1 MLRGV
6 RAAEG
11 SSAATKHRRVP
22 RAGDLSSRVAL
33 RWQVAA
39 PAPASTPEASRVQRV
54 TKYAKTTQPPGL
66 GRLREACCQH
76 PFFWQCRKPGG
87 WARSCSILAPTRTG
101 CRPRE
106 PSQGLCCTRGV
117 GCACNTRWQARSQA
131 PSPPH
136 VPRPRPMTGSP
147 EERGEGSDR
156 SEAFW
161 NRRTIV
167 DYGGRKLLRPVEIK
181 DEWCRG
187 GGQPAGRPAVGPA
200 VRARACART
209 ARQLALAPH
218 AVHASHAKDRH
229 RLRRSQTAAAG
240 LRVLVRTQ
248 TSPPCGPPR
257 TSAAAPAAS
266 AR

>member
-1 MLRGV
+1 MFQGRRLKKV
-6 RAAEG
+6 SSPEIAAGGQE
-11 SSAATKHRRVP
+11 
-22 RAGDLSSRVAL
+22 
-33 RWQVAA
+33 AA
-39 PAPASTPEASRVQRV
+39 PSWRR
-54 TKYAKTTQPPGL
+54 PG
-66 GRLREACCQH
+66 QV
-76 PFFWQCRKPGG
+76 P
-87 WARSCSILAPTRTG
+87 PTRTQ
-101 CRPRE
+101 PRA
-106 PSQGLCCTRGV
+106 LLHA